1 MPPTDPAAQAKQQ
14 LIAEMLAAHGRCHL
28 QVLGSSMLPSL
39 WPGETVL
46 IEKRTLGLPSVGD
59 IVLYEREGRFFLHRL
74 VGVKAGFWITRGDAV
89 GQEDPPVSAD
99 GMLGVLAGV
108 RRGTEWVV
116 VPKEMSAASQLVAAV
131 LGSSR
136 LLASVVLRWVSP
148 PRADSSGLE
157 ALRNDKA

>member
-1 MPPTDPAAQAKQQ
+1 MLPTDPAAQAKQQ
-14 LIAEMLAAHGRCHL
+14 LIVEMLAAHGRCHL
-28 QVLGSSMLPSL
+28 QVLGSSMLPTL

-46 IEKRTLGLPSVGD
+46 IEKRTLGPSVGD
-59 IVLYEREGRFFLHRL
+59 IVLCEREGRFFLHRL
-74 VGVKAGFWITRGDAV
+74 VGVKAGFWITRGDAA